1 MKVRGFE
8 NTGLSRE
15 QAESMTNLMT
25 ELLCNNKEKIT
36 ESFVTKFAMEKVISV
51 CLTLLYLESAGNVR
65 VLVLLSYMTY

>member
-1 MKVRGFE
+1 
-8 NTGLSRE
+8 
-15 QAESMTNLMT
+15 MTNLMT